1 MTDCTFP
8 KRQERPEILCELSS
22 HVTEATEI
30 GLKLLLGL
38 MVNLAVLECWV
49 MKSAALWAVVG
60 LLTQL
65 AFVNW
70 LYNWHLGFWNSLIK
84 LWHKCGSGTRA
95 ALECR
100 FLGLTV
106 PFLCPNLYPT

>member
-8 KRQERPEILCELSS
+8 KRLERPEILCEFSS
-22 HVTEATEI
+22 HVTEATEV

-49 MKSAALWAVVG
+49 VDQQLSMKSAALWAVVV

-70 LYNWHLGFWNSLIK
+70 LYNWHLGFWNSRAFFP
-84 LWHKCGSGTRA
+84 GSG
-95 ALECR
+95 C
-100 FLGLTV
+100 
-106 PFLCPNLYPT
+106 C